1 MLKLMPVISRQEA
14 IELGLKWYFT
24 GVPCKYNHISKRQVR
39 GGCME
44 CSVIRGAKHY
54 EENKE
59 SRLQKDKERR
69 LANHDEWKARK
80 RELWANMSPERK
92 REIADQKRAYKD
104 SILADPVKLEAHR
117 KWYREYWHKNK
128 HSPNMI
134 ASRKKYFEKNREII
148 NEKRRLW
155 KKENRHI
162 VSSQTRARQAG
173 LNQATPS
180 WVDRGELNKIYKAMY
195 DKQRSMNLK
204 LNVDHFYPL
213 NGKRVSGLNV
223 PWNLQIITQEE
234 NLLKGNKMPED
245 FYTKGEYHDRLVR
258 CGGHDARGI

>member
-1 MLKLMPVISRQEA
+1 MLKLIPVISRQEA
-14 IELGLKWYFT
+14 IKLGLNWFFT
-24 GVPCKYNHISKRQVR
+24 GVPCKHGHISKRQVR

-59 SRLQKDKERR
+59 SRLQKEKEKR
-69 LANHDEWKARK
+69 LANHEEWKARR

-92 REIADQKRAYKD
+92 EKIAAKKRAYQD
-104 SILADPVKLEAHR
+104 AVLADPVKAEKHR

-128 HSPNMI
+128 HTPNMV
-134 ASRKKYFEKNREII
+134 ASRKKYIDKNKEVI
-148 NEKRRLW
+148 NEKKRLW
-155 KKENRHI
+155 KKENRHK
-162 VSSQTRARQAG
+162 VSAQTRARQAG
-173 LNQATPS
+173 LNRATPF
-180 WVDRGELNKIYKAMY
+180 WVDREELNKIYKAMY
-195 DKQRSMNLK
+195 DKQKSTKLK

-234 NLLKGNKMPED
+234 NLSKGSKMPED
-245 FYTKGEYHDRLVR
+245 FYTKGEFNDRLVR
-258 CGGHDARGI
+258 CGRYDA